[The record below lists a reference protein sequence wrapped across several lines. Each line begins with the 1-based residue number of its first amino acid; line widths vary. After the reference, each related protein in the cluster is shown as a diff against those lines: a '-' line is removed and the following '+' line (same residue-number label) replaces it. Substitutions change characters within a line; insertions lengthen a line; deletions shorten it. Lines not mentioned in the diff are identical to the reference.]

1 MQKSCPP
8 PHAFAPVLLAAAAVA
23 LLGASPSAQSD
34 LKSRLKPITSPFR
47 RAGVYHVATG
57 TWTLNGQLAN
67 LTGPDIIYNNS
78 CSEGGYFLFMTTGE
92 KWQHRSRVPTT
103 AANGAPTTQNFFDP
117 AKNDEAPGC
126 DTSYLVNG
134 FQIVY
139 CSERPSTLG
148 PFDQDYEFASAYLS
162 CGVSDM
168 VPDVTFHVT
177 GLPGGTATGQQIC
190 WIVDV
195 DLDAASASFTLM
207 ADQDGTWTGPST
219 SEQFGYSQG
228 PTTPGITTAQAT
240 GPVLAGNYFWTGGP
254 FVGPLTPC
262 SGTDGTIWDSPV
274 NLAEEG
280 SGMSSADFVRI
291 TGNPQIT
298 PGCYFFTHDVHPDVY
313 LKLFS
318 DAPDCPPI
326 EPGITFCE
334 PGLSGVMPCLCGNPP
349 SGPERGCNNSAGT
362 GGASLTDLGVASLS
376 NDTLVFTTSAE
387 RPTALS
393 IVLGGNIELPSGVT
407 FGDGVRCTGGIL
419 LRLYVKSAVGG
430 SITAPSGLDPSVS
443 VRSATIGS
451 PIVPAQT
458 RLYQVYYRDP
468 LSFGCEAGPG
478 GTGATF
484 NATSG
489 RRVFWDA

>member
-1 MQKSCPP
+1 MGLLTSTRG
-8 PHAFAPVLLAAAAVA
+8 AIATAELGARILAAAVV
-23 LLGASPSAQSD
+23 LLGASATAQNQ
-34 LKSRLKPITSPFR
+34 LGSRLKPITSPFR

-57 TWTLNGQLAN
+57 TWTRNGQLAN
-67 LTGPDIIYNNS
+67 LSGPDVIYNNS
-78 CSEGGYFLFMTTGE
+78 CSSGGYFAAMQSGE

-103 AANGAPTTQNFFDP
+103 AANGAPTIPNALDP
-117 AKNDEAPGC
+117 TKNDEAPGC

-134 FQIVY
+134 FQVAY
-139 CSERPSTLG
+139 CSERPSGLG
-148 PFDQDYEFASAYLS
+148 TFEHDFEFASAYLF
-162 CGVSDM
+162 CGGSDM
-168 VPDVTFHVT
+168 VPQASFHVI
-177 GLPGGTATGQQIC
+177 GLPGGTSTGQQIC
-190 WIVDV
+190 WTVDV
-195 DLDAASASFTLM
+195 DLDAASASFTLQ
-207 ADQDGTWTGPST
+207 ADQDGSYVGPST
-219 SEQFGYSQG
+219 AEQFGYSQG
-228 PTTPGITTAQAT
+228 PTTAGITIFDAT
-240 GPVLAGNYFWTGGP
+240 GPVIAGNLTWTGGP
-254 FVGPLTPC
+254 FVGPLVLC

-274 NLAEEG
+274 NLAEQG
-280 SGMSSADFVRI
+280 TGMASNDFFRI
-291 TGNPQIT
+291 TGAT
-298 PGCYFFTHDVHPDVY
+298 PSVTAGCYDFGAHTIRSDFY

-334 PGLSGVMPCLCGNPP
+334 PGVSGVMPCPCGNPP

-393 IVLGGNIELPSGVT
+393 IVLGGNIELPSGVS

-430 SITAPSGLDPSVS
+430 SITAPTALDPTVS
-443 VRSATIGS
+443 ARSAMIGS
-451 PIVPAQT
+451 PILPAQT

-468 LSFGCEAGPG
+468 LTFGCE
-478 GTGATF
+478 ATF

-489 RRVFWDA
+489 RRVLWDA